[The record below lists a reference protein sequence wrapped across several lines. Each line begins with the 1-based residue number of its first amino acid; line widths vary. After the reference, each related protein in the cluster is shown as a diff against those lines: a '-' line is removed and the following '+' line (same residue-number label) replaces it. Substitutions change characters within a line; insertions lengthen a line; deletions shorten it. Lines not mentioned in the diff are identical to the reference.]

1 MRFSTPAA
9 LVILF
14 LFQSLVGSST
24 RAQETKKETAQETSI
39 ESPNAGLPVSKT
51 RSFKFTYGAVLTNI
65 QPGKQVKVWL
75 PVATSSHDQ
84 DVDLLDVNQQNFE
97 RTIEKKH
104 GNALIYFEATANEA
118 GEVPIEANY
127 LVTRR
132 ELTSASLEPAGD
144 VAKAFLQSSTMVPT
158 SDELRKI
165 VMASANQ
172 SRTNPSAASQSEANQ
187 SESSDGSRAIQVARQ
202 LYDGVDNHMK
212 YNKPADIKGWG
223 KGDAVWAC
231 DSKFGNCT
239 DFHSLFI
246 ASARNL
252 NIPSK
257 FEIGF
262 PIPKGTSGVVG
273 GYHCWAK
280 FLADGKW
287 LPVDISEAD
296 KHPELKDYYF
306 GNLSVDR
313 VMFSVGRDLELVPAN
328 EAGPVNYLVYPYAE
342 IDGEQHRAFTKAFR
356 FENVGSKYMDV
367 KTVEAKE

>member
-1 MRFSTPAA
+1 MATSSTRNFLLTASVILLTFQTFVWCTTPAA
-9 LVILF
+9 AA
-14 LFQSLVGSST
+14 QSTAAKST
-24 RAQETKKETAQETSI
+24 AVSRSAASA
-39 ESPNAGLPVSKT
+39 SVSKT
-51 RSFKFTYGAVLTNI
+51 RTFKFTYGAVLTNI
-65 QPGKQVKVWL
+65 EIGKQVKVWL
-75 PVATSSHDQ
+75 PVATGNHDQ
-84 DVDLLDVNQQNFE
+84 DVELLDVNQPKFE
-97 RTIEKKH
+97 RTTEKKY
-104 GNALIYFEATANEA
+104 GNALIYFEATANES
-118 GEVPIEANY
+118 GEVPIELNY

-132 ELTSASLEPAGD
+132 ELTSESLESAGD
-144 VAKAFLQSSTMVPT
+144 QADTFLKSSAMVPT

-165 VMASANQ
+165 VMASAGQ
-172 SRTNPSAASQSEANQ
+172 SDDSQ
-187 SESSDGSRAIQVARQ
+187 GKRAIVVARQ

-246 ASARNL
+246 SSARNL
-252 NIPSK
+252 KIPSK

-262 PIPKGTSGVVG
+262 PIPVGSSSGAVG

-280 FLADGKW
+280 FLADNKW

-328 EAGPVNYLVYPYAE
+328 QAGPVNYLVYPYAE
-342 IDGEQHRAFTKAFR
+342 VDGKQHKEFTKAFR
-356 FENVGSKYMDV
+356 FED
-367 KTVEAKE
+367 VEATK

>member
-1 MRFSTPAA
+1 MVRPFMRNFFLAA
-9 LVILF
+9 SVFLVP
-14 LFQSLVGSST
+14 FQASLWFTTAAV
-24 RAQETKKETAQETSI
+24 AQETTQADSASSDSSTK
-39 ESPNAGLPVSKT
+39 KT
-51 RSFKFTYGAVLTNI
+51 RAFKFTYGAVLTDL
-65 QPGKQVKVWL
+65 QPGKSVKVWL
-75 PVATSSHDQ
+75 PIATGNHDQ
-84 DVDLLDVNQQNFE
+84 DVELLDINQENFQ
-97 RTIEKKH
+97 RTTEKNY
-104 GNALIYFEATANEA
+104 GNELVYFEATASDA
-118 GEVPIEANY
+118 GEVPIELNY

-132 ELTSASLEPAGD
+132 ELTSESLEPAGD
-144 VAKAFLQSSTMVPT
+144 GAKAFLGSSTLVPT

-165 VMASANQ
+165 VMESAGV
-172 SRTNPSAASQSEANQ
+172 SEPSKAAS
-187 SESSDGSRAIQVARQ
+187 AIQVARQ

-223 KGDAVWAC
+223 KGDAAWAC

-246 ASARNL
+246 SSARNL

-262 PIPKGTSGVVG
+262 PIPVGVKSGTVG

-296 KHPELKDYYF
+296 KHPELKEYYF
-306 GNLSVDR
+306 GNLSADR

-328 EAGPVNYLVYPYAE
+328 QAGPVNYLVYPYAE
-342 IDGEQHRAFTKAFR
+342 VDGKQHREFTKAFR
-356 FENVGSKYMDV
+356 FED
-367 KTVEAKE
+367 VEASN

>member
-1 MRFSTPAA
+1 MRNFLVAAATFFLSFQVCVLCSTPVAAQENA
-9 LVILF
+9 LV
-14 LFQSLVGSST
+14 
-24 RAQETKKETAQETSI
+24 E
-39 ESPNAGLPVSKT
+39 PVSGDSVSSKT
-51 RSFKFTYGAVLTNI
+51 RTFRFTYGAVLTKLP
-65 QPGKQVKVWL
+65 PGKSVKVWL
-75 PVATSSHDQ
+75 PLATGNHDQ
-84 DVDLLDVNQQNFE
+84 DVKLLDVNQEKFE
-97 RTIEKKH
+97 RTTDKKY
-104 GNALIYFEATANEA
+104 GNALIYFETTANDA
-118 GEVPIEANY
+118 GEVPIEVNY

-132 ELTSASLEPAGD
+132 ELTSASLESAD
-144 VAKAFLQSSTMVPT
+144 DSAKSFLGSNALVPT
-158 SDELRKI
+158 SDKLREI
-165 VMASANQ
+165 VMD
-172 SRTNPSAASQSEANQ
+172 AAGVA
-187 SESSDGSRAIQVARQ
+187 ESSSGKQAIQIARQ
-202 LYDGVDNHMK
+202 LYDGVDSHMK

-262 PIPKGTSGVVG
+262 PIPVDSTGGTVG

-296 KHPELKDYYF
+296 KHPDLKEYYF
-306 GNLSVDR
+306 GNLSADR

-342 IDGEQHRAFTKAFR
+342 VDGKQHRDFTKAFR
-356 FENVGSKYMDV
+356 FEDV
-367 KTVEAKE
+367 RTTK

>member
-1 MRFSTPAA
+1 MQNFVLAA
-9 LVILF
+9 SIILAP
-14 LFQSLVGSST
+14 FQVQFWCGTSAV
-24 RAQETKKETAQETSI
+24 AQETTLATPAS
-39 ESPNAGLPVSKT
+39 SDTDSNKT
-51 RSFKFTYGAVLTNI
+51 RTFKFTYGAVLTNLE
-65 QPGKQVKVWL
+65 PGKPVKVWL
-75 PVATSSHDQ
+75 PVATGNHDQ
-84 DVDLLDVNQQNFE
+84 DVALLDVNQEKYQ
-97 RTIEKKH
+97 RTTEKAY
-104 GNALIYFEATANEA
+104 GNALIYFETTASEA
-118 GEVPIEANY
+118 GEVSIEVNY

-144 VAKAFLQSSTMVPT
+144 QAKSFLGSSKMVPT

-165 VMASANQ
+165 VMASAGV
-172 SRTNPSAASQSEANQ
+172 SDSSEAAS
-187 SESSDGSRAIQVARQ
+187 AIQVARQ

-246 ASARNL
+246 SSARNL
-252 NIPSK
+252 DIPSK

-262 PIPKGTSGVVG
+262 PIPGGSTSGTVG

-280 FLADGKW
+280 FLAGGKW

-296 KHPELKDYYF
+296 KHPELKEYYF
-306 GNLSVDR
+306 GNLSADR

-328 EAGPVNYLVYPYAE
+328 EGGPVNYLVYPYAE
-342 IDGEQHRAFTKAFR
+342 VDGKHHREFTKAFR
-356 FENVGSKYMDV
+356 FED
-367 KTVEAKE
+367 VEAGK

>member
-1 MRFSTPAA
+1 MARSFMRNFVLAAALSLVPFQASFWSTTPA
-9 LVILF
+9 V
-14 LFQSLVGSST
+14 
-24 RAQETKKETAQETSI
+24 AQEATLTDPASGDSASK
-39 ESPNAGLPVSKT
+39 KT
-51 RSFKFTYGAVLTNI
+51 RVFKFTYGAVLTKL
-65 QPGKQVKVWL
+65 QPGKSVKVWL
-75 PVATSSHDQ
+75 PVATGNHDQ
-84 DVDLLDVNQQNFE
+84 DVEFLDINQENFE
-97 RTIEKKH
+97 RTSEKKY
-104 GNALIYFEATANEA
+104 GNALIYFQATANDA
-118 GEVPIEANY
+118 GEVPIEVNY

-132 ELTSASLEPAGD
+132 ELTSKSLEPAGD
-144 VAKAFLQSSTMVPT
+144 GAKSFLGSSTLVPT
-158 SDELRKI
+158 SDQLRKI
-165 VMASANQ
+165 VMDSAG
-172 SRTNPSAASQSEANQ
+172 PSKSSDAAS
-187 SESSDGSRAIQVARQ
+187 AIQVARQ

-252 NIPSK
+252 KIPSK

-262 PIPKGTSGVVG
+262 PIPVGSNSGTVG

-296 KHPELKDYYF
+296 KHPELKEYYF
-306 GNLSVDR
+306 GNLSADR

-342 IDGEQHRAFTKAFR
+342 VDGKQHLKFTKAFR
-356 FENVGSKYMDV
+356 FEDV
-367 KTVEAKE
+367 ETGK

>member
-1 MRFSTPAA
+1 MRNFVLAA
-9 LVILF
+9 SVF
-14 LFQSLVGSST
+14 LFPFQASIWCAAPAMSQEAAVAKVVASE
-24 RAQETKKETAQETSI
+24 AQ
-39 ESPNAGLPVSKT
+39 KT
-51 RSFKFTYGAVLTNI
+51 RSFKFTYGAVLTNL
-65 QPGKQVKVWL
+65 QPGKSVKVWL
-75 PVATSSHDQ
+75 PVATGNHDQ
-84 DVDLLDVNQQNFE
+84 DVEMLDINQEKFQ
-97 RTIEKKH
+97 RTNEKKY
-104 GNALIYFEATANEA
+104 GNALIYFEATANDA
-118 GEVPIEANY
+118 GELPIEVNY

-144 VAKAFLQSSTMVPT
+144 SAQAFLGSSSLVPT
-158 SDELRKI
+158 SDKLRKI
-165 VMASANQ
+165 VMASAGV
-172 SRTNPSAASQSEANQ
+172 
-187 SESSDGSRAIQVARQ
+187 SESTAGERAIQVARQ

-212 YNKPADIKGWG
+212 YNKPADIRGWG
-223 KGDAVWAC
+223 QGNAVWAC

-252 NIPSK
+252 KIPSK

-262 PIPKGTSGVVG
+262 PIPVGSNSGMVG

-296 KHPELKDYYF
+296 KHPELKEYYF
-306 GNLSVDR
+306 GNLAADR

-342 IDGEQHRAFTKAFR
+342 VEGKQHREFTKAFR
-356 FENVGSKYMDV
+356 FKD
-367 KTVEAKE
+367 VEAGGS

>member
-1 MRFSTPAA
+1 MRFPTPAA

-14 LFQSLVGSST
+14 LFQALHGSST
-24 RAQETKKETAQETSI
+24 RAQETAKETSI

-84 DVDLLDVNQQNFE
+84 DVELLDVNQQNFE
-97 RTIEKKH
+97 RTAETKH

-144 VAKAFLQSSTMVPT
+144 VTKAFLQSSAMVPT

-172 SRTNPSAASQSEANQ
+172 SSTNQPVASQ

-306 GNLSVDR
+306 GNLSADR

-342 IDGEQHRAFTKAFR
+342 IDGEQHRELTKAFR
-356 FENVGSKYMDV
+356 FENVDGKTVSG
-367 KTVEAKE
+367 KTVEAQK

>member
-1 MRFSTPAA
+1 MASSFMRNFVLTAS
-9 LVILF
+9 VILF
-14 LFQSLVGSST
+14 SFQALFGCAAT
-24 RAQETKKETAQETSI
+24 AEAQETKPAAPAASD
-39 ESPNAGLPVSKT
+39 PVAKKT
-51 RSFKFTYGAVLTNI
+51 RTFKFTYGAVLTDLE
-65 QPGKQVKVWL
+65 PGKSVKVWL
-75 PVATSSHDQ
+75 PVATGNHEQ
-84 DVDLLDVNQQNFE
+84 DVELLDINQENFE
-97 RTIEKKH
+97 RTTEKKY
-104 GNALIYFEATANEA
+104 GNALIYFEATASDA
-118 GEVPIEANY
+118 GEVPIEVNY

-132 ELTSASLEPAGD
+132 ELTAASLEPAGD
-144 VAKAFLQSSTMVPT
+144 GAKSFLGSSAMVPT

-165 VMASANQ
+165 VMASAGV
-172 SRTNPSAASQSEANQ
+172 
-187 SESSDGSRAIQVARQ
+187 SESSKGASAIKVARQ
-202 LYDGVDNHMK
+202 LYDGVENHMK

-246 ASARNL
+246 SSARNL
-252 NIPSK
+252 DIPSK

-262 PIPKGTSGVVG
+262 PLPVDSDSGTVG

-296 KHPELKDYYF
+296 KHPELKEYYF
-306 GNLSVDR
+306 GNLSADR

-342 IDGEQHRAFTKAFR
+342 VDGKQHREFTKAFR
-356 FENVGSKYMDV
+356 FEDV
-367 KTVEAKE
+367 SANK

>member
-1 MRFSTPAA
+1 MRNFLLNTLFFLFCFQTFFSTSTPA
-9 LVILF
+9 V
-14 LFQSLVGSST
+14 
-24 RAQETKKETAQETSI
+24 AQETTQETAQAIDAPTDADSA
-39 ESPNAGLPVSKT
+39 NV
-51 RSFKFTYGAVLTNI
+51 RQFKFTYGAVLTNI

-75 PVATSSHDQ
+75 PVATDNHDQ
-84 DVDLLDVNQQNFE
+84 EVEFLNINQEDFK
-97 RTIEKKH
+97 RTKEKKY
-104 GNALIYFEATANEA
+104 GNALIYFEATANEV

-132 ELTSASLEPAGD
+132 ELTSKSLELAGD
-144 VAKAFLQSSTMVPT
+144 DAKAFLESSTLVPT
-158 SDELRKI
+158 SDELREI
-165 VMASANQ
+165 VLASAGGAKD
-172 SRTNPSAASQSEANQ
+172 SGGASAV
-187 SESSDGSRAIQVARQ
+187 RVARQ

-231 DSKFGNCT
+231 NSKFGNCT

-252 NIPSK
+252 DIPSK

-262 PIPKGTSGVVG
+262 PIPTGDSGDVG

-296 KHPELKDYYF
+296 KHPELKEYYF
-306 GNLSVDR
+306 GNLSADR

-328 EAGPVNYLVYPYAE
+328 QAGPVNYLVYPYAE
-342 IDGEQHRAFTKAFR
+342 VDGKQHRDFTKAFR
-356 FENVGSKYMDV
+356 YQNVGAN
-367 KTVEAKE
+367 TEE

>member
-1 MRFSTPAA
+1 MRNFVLTAS
-9 LVILF
+9 VILF
-14 LFQSLVGSST
+14 SFQALFGGAAPAV
-24 RAQETKKETAQETSI
+24 AQETTLADTAS
-39 ESPNAGLPVSKT
+39 SDPVSKKT
-51 RSFKFTYGAVLTNI
+51 RNFKFTYGAVLTNLE
-65 QPGKQVKVWL
+65 PGKSVKVWL
-75 PVATSSHDQ
+75 PVATGNHDQ
-84 DVDLLDVNQQNFE
+84 DVEFLDINQEKFE
-97 RTIEKKH
+97 RTAEKKY
-104 GNALIYFEATANEA
+104 GNALIYFEATASDA

-132 ELTSASLEPAGD
+132 ELTSESLEPAGD
-144 VAKAFLQSSTMVPT
+144 GAKSFLESSKMVPT

-165 VMASANQ
+165 VMASAGV
-172 SRTNPSAASQSEANQ
+172 T
-187 SESSDGSRAIQVARQ
+187 ESSDGEQAIEVARQ

-246 ASARNL
+246 SSARNL

-262 PIPKGTSGVVG
+262 PIPVGSNSGTVG

-296 KHPELKDYYF
+296 KHPELKEYYF
-306 GNLSVDR
+306 GNLSADR

-342 IDGEQHRAFTKAFR
+342 VDGKQHRGFTKAFR
-356 FENVGSKYMDV
+356 FED
-367 KTVEAKE
+367 VEASN